1 MVEFST
7 GGGRALKINLIVA
20 TQIQKKMISALFQIL
35 DYPRL
40 FRTILLKQSFE
51 VRWVLFSP
59 EYMYRIGRAG
69 WLIRPIKIYDRQ
81 ESRCTRR
88 RRFDLQATS

>member
-7 GGGRALKINLIVA
+7 GGGRASTVDIVVA
-20 TQIQKKMISALFQIL
+20 PQTQKKVILVLFQIS
-35 DYPRL
+35 DYPRF
-40 FRTILLKQSFE
+40 FRTILRKQSFK

-69 WLIRPIKIYDRQ
+69 WLIRPIKIYGKQ
-81 ESRCTRR
+81 ESGSSRG
-88 RRFDLQATS
+88 